1 VIRER
6 EVALLRWLFL
16 NDYGN
21 APVLPYE
28 HNGCIELVSIE
39 PEETDRLRAFV
50 RDYPPPA
57 ELPRIVVG
65 TFGDMAR
72 WPREVVDGLLANLE
86 SYRAS

>member
-1 VIRER
+1 MPAERER
-6 EVALLRWLFL
+6 ALLAWLFL
-16 NDYGN
+16 NAYGN

-28 HNGCIELVSIE
+28 HDGCIELVSIE
-39 PEETDRLRAFV
+39 PAETDRLRAFV

-57 ELPRIVVG
+57 ELPPIRVG

-72 WPREVVDGLLANLE
+72 WPRAVVDGFLANLE